1 MFLHIWDWSTIQGN
15 GICVGGGVNE
25 EPKFSDIDRIDK
37 VNWPPQ
43 WSLSTIDDVWILFE
57 EGLALESRL
66 PSTVKPPSSVQYS
79 RGTGKRP
86 LNGGWPINRGSSYL
100 AEHNY
105 NLKQKLLFI
114 WSQTRYAVVTF
125 YLGLYFSSSYSWNKA
140 KLSVSS
146 AWWPLNKGDN
156 NNIALVRMAKKWPR
170 QLIEVAN
177 FIEV

>member
-1 MFLHIWDWSTIQGN
+1 MGFAL
-15 GICVGGGVNE
+15 E
-25 EPKFSDIDRIDK
+25 EGWLRKPKFSDIHCVDK

-43 WSLSTIDDVWILFE
+43 RSVSTIDDVWILFE
-57 EGLALESRL
+57 EGLAFESRL
-66 PSTVKPPSSVQYS
+66 PSTVKPPSSGQYS
-79 RGTGKRP
+79 QGTGKWP
-86 LNGGWPINRGSSYL
+86 INGGWPINRGSSYL

-114 WSQTRYAVVTF
+114 YKSNTLRQSVVIF

-146 AWWPLNKGDN
+146 AWRPLNKGDN